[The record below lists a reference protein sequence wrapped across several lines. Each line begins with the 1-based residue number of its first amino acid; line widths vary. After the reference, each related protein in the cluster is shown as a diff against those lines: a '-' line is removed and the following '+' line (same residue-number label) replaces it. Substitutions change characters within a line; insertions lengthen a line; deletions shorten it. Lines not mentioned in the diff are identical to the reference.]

1 MKFDLSHFPIPT
13 GPLAAGAGVQPVL
26 DPAFGLPHV
35 ADDEKVGAARDQGDG
50 ISVCHLSPVKGRL
63 DARTFNMEILPA
75 VKRGVRAAL
84 VGPHGTERH
93 EEGLEILPLT
103 GGRSRLR
110 RFFTSPAIAFFARR
124 QPAGIYHLHNP
135 EMIPAGLILKLLFRK
150 TVVYDTQEDFAAMM
164 LTKTYLPPRLR
175 GVMGKAVHIAERLAA
190 NVFDGFMTADPGTM
204 RALAHSG
211 KSRKLV
217 FYNLPN
223 LEFFTDLKPVRKNFD
238 VVYRGGLS
246 ERAGTFVLLEALRLL
261 RRRGILARALLFGY
275 TDDQAVRSSILERV
289 GRMNLTSQVFLYGRV
304 PHGEMADTLSQARI
318 SVSPLL
324 AIPKFMHNIPVKV
337 FESWACGI
345 PVISSDLPPIRPFFR
360 DGEYGLLV
368 PPGDS
373 QALADSIEE
382 LLKNPSRAELMGR
395 AGRQAVFERCNN
407 KREIHKLISFYA
419 KVLGGKAAAMG
430 NAHRDAARK

>member
-13 GPLAAGAGVQPVL
+13 GALAASAGVQPAL
-26 DPAFGLPHV
+26 DPAFSAPPAVG
-35 ADDEKVGAARDQGDG
+35 DDDANIYRRRGND
-50 ISVCHLSPVKGRL
+50 IFVCHLSPVKGRL

-93 EEGLEILPLT
+93 EKGLEILPLT
-103 GGRSRLR
+103 GSRSRLR

-124 QPAGIYHLHNP
+124 QSAAIYHLHNP
-135 EMIPAGLILKLLFRK
+135 EMIPAGLLLKFLFRK

-175 GVMGKAVHIAERLAA
+175 GIMGKAVHVAERLAA

-223 LEFFTDLKPVRKNFD
+223 LEFFSDLKPQPKTFD

-261 RRRGILARALLFGY
+261 RSRGILARALLFGY
-275 TDDQAVRSSILERV
+275 TDDEAVRSSILERV
-289 GRMNLTSQVFLYGRV
+289 ARMNLSSQVFLHGRV
-304 PHGEMADTLSQARI
+304 PHAQMADTLSRAHI
-318 SVSPLL
+318 SVSPLM

-337 FESWACGI
+337 FESWACGL

-360 DGEYGLLV
+360 DGEFGLLV
-368 PPGDS
+368 PPGDA

-382 LLKNPSRAELMGR
+382 LLKNPSRAKLMGT
-395 AGRQAVFERCNN
+395 AGRRAVFERCNN
-407 KREIHKLISFYA
+407 KREIHKLISFYTKILAGKTVNAA
-419 KVLGGKAAAMG
+419 KIQ
-430 NAHRDAARK
+430 

>member
-1 MKFDLSHFPIPT
+1 MKFDLSHFQIPT
-13 GPLAAGAGVQPVL
+13 GPLAASGVQPAI
-26 DPAFGLPHV
+26 DPAFVLPPV
-35 ADDEKVGAARDQGDG
+35 ADGEGTSAPRRPGNG

-75 VKRGVRAAL
+75 VQRGVRAAL

-93 EEGLEILPLT
+93 EDGLEILPLT

-135 EMIPAGLILKLLFRK
+135 EMIPAGLLLKFLFRK

-175 GVMGKAVHIAERLAA
+175 GVMGKAVHMAERLAA
-190 NVFDGFMTADPGTM
+190 NVFDGFVTADPGTM

-211 KSRKLV
+211 KSKKLV

-223 LEFFTDLKPVRKNFD
+223 LEFFTHLKPVPKAFD

-246 ERAGTFVLLEALRLL
+246 ERAGTFVLLEALQIL

-275 TDDQAVRSSILERV
+275 TDDQAARLSILDRV
-289 GRMNLTSQVFLYGRV
+289 ARMNLTSQIFLHGRV
-304 PHGEMADTLSQARI
+304 PHAEMASTLTQARI
-318 SVSPLL
+318 SVSPLM

-337 FESWACGI
+337 FESWACGL

-360 DGEYGLLV
+360 DGKFGILV

-373 QALADSIEE
+373 EALADAIEE
-382 LLKNPSRAELMGR
+382 LLKNPSRAEQMGR

-407 KREIHKLISFYA
+407 KREIHKLLSFYA
-419 KVLGGKAAAMG
+419 KILGGNPSSA
-430 NAHRDAARK
+430 NQAH

>member
-1 MKFDLSHFPIPT
+1 MKFDLSHFPVST
-13 GPLAAGAGVQPVL
+13 ALAAGAGVQPAL
-26 DPAFGLPHV
+26 DPGLSIPPIS
-35 ADDEKVGAARDQGDG
+35 DEHMTNAPSHDGDG

-63 DARTFNMEILPA
+63 DARTYNMEILPA
-75 VKRGVRAAL
+75 VKHGVRAAL
-84 VGPHGTERH
+84 VGPHGTEHH
-93 EEGLEILPLT
+93 EHGLDVLPLT
-103 GGRSRLR
+103 GGRSRLS

-124 QPAGIYHLHNP
+124 QPARIYHLHNP
-135 EMIPAGLILKLLFRK
+135 EMIPAGLLLKLLFRK

-164 LTKTYLPPRLR
+164 LTKTYLPPRMR
-175 GVMGKAVHIAERLAA
+175 GLMGKAVHLAERLAA
-190 NVFDGFMTADPGTM
+190 NIFDGFMTADSGTM
-204 RALAHSG
+204 RSLAHSG
-211 KSRKLV
+211 KSKKLV

-223 LEFFTDLKPVRKNFD
+223 LEFFTHLKAMPKRFD

-246 ERAGTFVLLEALRLL
+246 ERAGTFVLLEALQIL

-289 GRMNLTSQVFLYGRV
+289 GRMNLTSQVFLHGRV
-304 PHGEMADTLSQARI
+304 PHAEMADTLSQARI
-318 SVSPLL
+318 SISPLM

-337 FESWACGI
+337 FESWACGL

-360 DGEYGLLV
+360 DGEFGLLF

-373 QALADSIEE
+373 QALADAIEE

-395 AGRQAVFERCNN
+395 AGRRAVFERCNN

-419 KVLGGKAAAMG
+419 KVLNG
-430 NAHRDAARK
+430 NEKSRASGVTN

>member
-1 MKFDLSHFPIPT
+1 MKFDLSHFPVST
-13 GPLAAGAGVQPVL
+13 AALAAGAGVQPAL
-26 DPAFGLPHV
+26 DPGLSIPPIV
-35 ADDEKVGAARDQGDG
+35 DEQLTNAPSHDGDG

-63 DARTFNMEILPA
+63 DARTYNMEILPA
-75 VKRGVRAAL
+75 VKHGVRAAL
-84 VGPHGTERH
+84 VGPHGTEHH
-93 EEGLEILPLT
+93 EDGLDVLPLT
-103 GGRSRLR
+103 GGRSRLS

-124 QPAGIYHLHNP
+124 QPARIYHVHNP
-135 EMIPAGLILKLLFRK
+135 EMIPAGLLLKLLFRK

-175 GVMGKAVHIAERLAA
+175 GLMGKAVHVAERLAA
-190 NVFDGFMTADPGTM
+190 NIFDGFMTADSGTM
-204 RALAHSG
+204 RSLAHSG
-211 KSRKLV
+211 KSKKLV

-223 LEFFTDLKPVRKNFD
+223 LEFFTHLKPMPKRFD

-246 ERAGTFVLLEALRLL
+246 ERAGTFVLLDALQIL

-289 GRMNLTSQVFLYGRV
+289 GRMNLTSQVFLHGRV
-304 PHGEMADTLSQARI
+304 PHAEMADTLSQARI
-318 SVSPLL
+318 SVSPLM

-337 FESWACGI
+337 FESWACGL

-360 DGEYGLLV
+360 DGEFGLLF

-373 QALADSIEE
+373 QALADGIED

-395 AGRQAVFERCNN
+395 AGRRAVFERCNN
-407 KREIHKLISFYA
+407 KREIHKLIGFYT
-419 KVLGGKAAAMG
+419 KVLSGKSGASGAAP
-430 NAHRDAARK
+430 N

>member
-1 MKFDLSHFPIPT
+1 MKYDLSHFPVSAAA
-13 GPLAAGAGVQPVL
+13 LAAGVGVQPAL
-26 DPAFGLPHV
+26 DPGLSIPPISDEQMSNATPH
-35 ADDEKVGAARDQGDG
+35 DGDG

-63 DARTFNMEILPA
+63 DARTYNMEILPA
-75 VKRGVRAAL
+75 VKHGVRAAL
-84 VGPHGTERH
+84 VGPHGTEHH
-93 EEGLEILPLT
+93 ENGLDVVPLT
-103 GGRSRLR
+103 GGRSRLN

-124 QPAGIYHLHNP
+124 QPARIYHLHNP
-135 EMIPAGLILKLLFRK
+135 EMIPAGLLLKLLFRK

-164 LTKTYLPPRLR
+164 LTKTYLPPRMR
-175 GVMGKAVHIAERLAA
+175 GLMGKAVHIAERLAA
-190 NVFDGFMTADPGTM
+190 NIFDGFMTADPGTM
-204 RALAHSG
+204 RSLAHSG
-211 KSRKLV
+211 KSKKLV

-223 LEFFTDLKPVRKNFD
+223 LEYFTNLKPMPKRFD

-246 ERAGTFVLLEALRLL
+246 ERAGTFVLLEALQIL

-289 GRMNLTSQVFLYGRV
+289 TRMNLTSQVFLHGRV
-304 PHGEMADTLSQARI
+304 PHAEMADTLSQARI
-318 SVSPLL
+318 SISPLM

-337 FESWACGI
+337 FESWACGL

-360 DGEYGLLV
+360 DGEFGLLF

-373 QALADSIEE
+373 QALADAIED

-395 AGRQAVFERCNN
+395 AGRRAVFERCNN

-419 KVLGGKAAAMG
+419 KVLNGKSRASAATPS
-430 NAHRDAARK
+430 